1 MRNVVWLVL
10 LFAVAVV
17 AALTLGDNTGMAS
30 FYWGGWRVDL
40 SLNFF
45 ILAAL
50 ATGFALM
57 TAVQAVNALIGLP
70 ARAREWRL
78 LRLERAA
85 QAALREAQAEYFGG
99 RYGRAHKAAQ
109 RAIAIQ
115 DDRVDPGPDDH
126 EFRTLAHLLGAGS
139 LHRLQDR
146 ARRDAQLRL
155 ALRPGRRGV
164 NQAVDDGARL
174 LAAEW
179 ALDDRDGP
187 RAQAL
192 LAELPPGVARR
203 TQALRLKLQAAR
215 LERRPMDALHT
226 ARLLANHQAFST
238 TAAQGLLRSLA
249 IEALESAH
257 DADQLRRAWQQ
268 FDAADQRDPFVAAR
282 AARRAAQ
289 MQAAED
295 GRAWLRP
302 LWERHET
309 LGADGRAEVA
319 LALVDVVAGIGN
331 DWLARV
337 EAAQRAH
344 PTEPAVQAAAGAVLA
359 ECQLWGKARR
369 PLEQAAR
376 DPLLQPR
383 ARRQAWRALARLA
396 TEEGDDARALDCL
409 RQAADQD

>member
-10 LFAVAVV
+10 LFVVAVV

-30 FYWGGWRVDL
+30 FYWEGWRLDL

-45 ILAAL
+45 IVAAL
-50 ATGFALM
+50 ATGFAVV

-85 QAALREAQAEYFGG
+85 QAALREALAEYFSG
-99 RYGRAHKAAQ
+99 RYSRAHKAAQ
-109 RAIAIQ
+109 RALTIR
-115 DDRVDPGPDDH
+115 DDTPAPAQDH
-126 EFRTLAHLLGAGS
+126 EFQTLALLLAAGS

-146 ARRDAQLRL
+146 GRRDEVLRR
-155 ALRPGRRGV
+155 ALRPARGAASS
-164 NQAVDDGARL
+164 AVDDGARL

-187 RAQAL
+187 RAEGL
-192 LAELPPGVARR
+192 LAELQPGVARR

-215 LERRPMDALHT
+215 LDRRPIDALHT
-226 ARLLANHQAFST
+226 ARLLANHQAFSS

-249 IEALESAH
+249 IEALDSAH

-268 FDAADQRDPFVAAR
+268 FDAADHRDPFVAAR

-289 MQAAED
+289 LAVPDE

-302 LWERHET
+302 LWDRLET

-319 LALVDVVAGIGN
+319 LALVDVAAGLGT
-331 DWLARV
+331 DWLPRV
-337 EAAQRAH
+337 EAAQRAF
-344 PTEPAVQAAAGAVLA
+344 PTEPAVQAAVGAALV
-359 ECQLWGKARR
+359 EQQLWGKARR
-369 PLEQAAR
+369 PLEIAAHDR
-376 DPLLQPR
+376 QLAAR
-383 ARRQAWRALARLA
+383 ARRQAWRALSRLA
-396 TEEGDDARALDCL
+396 GEEGDDARALEGL
-409 RQAADQD
+409 RQAAALD

>member
-17 AALTLGDNTGMAS
+17 AALTLGDNAGMAS
-30 FYWGGWRVDL
+30 FYWEGWRVDL
-40 SLNFF
+40 SLNLF

-50 ATGFALM
+50 ATGFALT

-85 QAALREAQAEYFGG
+85 QAALREALAEYFAG
-99 RYGRAHKAAQ
+99 RYGRSHKAAQ

-115 DDRVDPGPDDH
+115 DDRQDASDDH
-126 EFRTLAHLLGAGS
+126 EFRTLANLLAAGS

-146 ARRDAQLRL
+146 SRRDELLRR
-155 ALRPGRRGV
+155 ALRPGRRGAH
-164 NQAVDDGARL
+164 QAVDDGARL

-187 RAQAL
+187 RAEAL
-192 LAELPPGVARR
+192 LAELQPGVARR
-203 TQALRLKLQAAR
+203 TLALRLKLQAAR

-226 ARLLANHQAFST
+226 ARLLANHQAFSS

-289 MQAAED
+289 VQATED

-302 LWERHET
+302 LWDRLGD

-319 LALVDVVAGIGN
+319 LALVDSVDGLGP

-344 PTEPAVQAAAGAVLA
+344 PAEPAVQAAVGAVLA
-359 ECQLWGKARR
+359 ERQLWGKARR
-369 PLEQAAR
+369 PLEMAAK
-376 DPLLQPR
+376 DPQLQGR

-396 TEEGDDARALDCL
+396 TEEGDDARALECL
-409 RQAADQD
+409 RLAAAQD

>member
-17 AALTLGDNTGMAS
+17 AALTLGDNAGMAS
-30 FYWGGWRVDL
+30 FYWEGWRVDL
-40 SLNFF
+40 SLNLF
-45 ILAAL
+45 ILGAL

-85 QAALREAQAEYFGG
+85 QAALREALAEYFSG
-99 RYGRAHKAAQ
+99 RYGRSHKAAQ

-115 DDRVDPGPDDH
+115 DDRQDAGDDH
-126 EFRTLAHLLGAGS
+126 EFRTLAQLLAAGS
-139 LHRLQDR
+139 LHRLQNR
-146 ARRDAQLRL
+146 GRRDELLRR
-155 ALRPGRRGV
+155 ALRPGRRGAS
-164 NQAVDDGARL
+164 QAVDDGARL

-187 RAQAL
+187 RAEAL
-192 LAELPPGVARR
+192 LAELQPGVARR

-226 ARLLANHQAFST
+226 ARLLANHQAFSS

-249 IEALESAH
+249 IEALDATH
-257 DADQLRRAWQQ
+257 DADQLRRAWQD

-289 MQAAED
+289 LQAAED

-302 LWERHET
+302 LWDRLDS

-319 LALVDVVAGIGN
+319 LALVDVVAGLGP

-337 EAAQRAH
+337 ETAQRSH
-344 PTEPAVQAAAGAVLA
+344 PTEAAVQAAVGAVLA
-359 ECQLWGKARR
+359 ERQLWGKARR
-369 PLEQAAR
+369 PLEIAAK
-376 DPLLQPR
+376 DAQLQPR

-409 RQAADQD
+409 RQAAAQD

>member
-1 MRNVVWLVL
+1 VRNVVWLVL

-17 AALTLGDNTGMAS
+17 AALTLGDNVGMAS
-30 FYWGGWRVDL
+30 FYWGGWRVDF

-85 QAALREAQAEYFGG
+85 QAALREALAEYFSG
-99 RYGRAHKAAQ
+99 RYGRSHKAAQ

-115 DDRVDPGPDDH
+115 DDRQDAGDDH

-139 LHRLQDR
+139 LHRLRDR
-146 ARRDAQLRL
+146 GRRDELLRR
-155 ALRPGRRGV
+155 ALRPGRRGAH
-164 NQAVDDGARL
+164 QAVDDGARL

-187 RAQAL
+187 RAEAL
-192 LAELPPGVARR
+192 LAELQPGVARR

-226 ARLLANHQAFST
+226 ARLLANHQAFTS

-268 FDAADQRDPFVAAR
+268 FDVADQRDPFVAAR

-289 MQAAED
+289 LHAAED
-295 GRAWLRP
+295 GRGWLRP
-302 LWERHET
+302 LWDRFDT

-319 LALVDVVAGIGN
+319 LALVDTVAGLGP
-331 DWLARV
+331 DWLARA

-344 PTEPAVQAAAGAVLA
+344 PTEPAVQAAVGAVLA
-359 ECQLWGKARR
+359 ERQLWGKARR
-369 PLEQAAR
+369 PLELAAQ
-376 DPLLQPR
+376 DAQLQGR

-409 RQAADQD
+409 RQAAAQD

>member
-17 AALTLGDNTGMAS
+17 AALTLGDNDGMAS
-30 FYWGGWRVDL
+30 FYWEGWRVDL

-70 ARAREWRL
+70 ERAREWRL

-85 QAALREAQAEYFGG
+85 QAALRESLAEYFGG
-99 RYGRAHKAAQ
+99 RYGRSHKAAQ

-115 DDRVDPGPDDH
+115 DDRQDTGDDH
-126 EFRTLAHLLGAGS
+126 EFRTLANLLAAGS

-146 ARRDAQLRL
+146 SRRDELLRR
-155 ALRPGRRGV
+155 ALRPGRRGSG
-164 NQAVDDGARL
+164 QAVDDGARL

-187 RAQAL
+187 RAEAL
-192 LAELPPGVARR
+192 LAELQPGVARR
-203 TQALRLKLQAAR
+203 TQALRLKLQVAR
-215 LERRPMDALHT
+215 MERRPMDALHT
-226 ARLLANHQAFST
+226 ARLLANHQAFSS

-268 FDAADQRDPFVAAR
+268 FDAADQRDAFVAAR
-282 AARRAAQ
+282 AARRAAA
-289 MQAAED
+289 MQAADD

-302 LWERHET
+302 LWDRLDS

-319 LALVDVVAGIGN
+319 LALVDAVAGLGP
-331 DWLARV
+331 DWLARI
-337 EAAQRAH
+337 ETAQRAY
-344 PTEPAVQAAAGAVLA
+344 PTEPAVQAAVGAVLA
-359 ECQLWGKARR
+359 ERQLWGKARR
-369 PLEQAAR
+369 PLELAAQAQQ
-376 DPLLQPR
+376 LQPR
-383 ARRQAWRALARLA
+383 ARRQAWRALSRLA
-396 TEEGDDARALDCL
+396 TEEGDDARSLDCL
-409 RQAADQD
+409 RQAAAQD

>member
-1 MRNVVWLVL
+1 VRNVVWLVL

-17 AALTLGDNTGMAS
+17 AALTLGDNAGMAS
-30 FYWGGWRVDL
+30 FYWDGWRVDF

-85 QAALREAQAEYFGG
+85 QAALREALAESFAG

-109 RAIAIQ
+109 RAITIQ
-115 DDRVDPGPDDH
+115 DDREDAGDDH
-126 EFRTLAHLLGAGS
+126 EFRTLAHLLAAGS

-146 ARRDAQLRL
+146 RRRDEQLHR
-155 ALRPGRRGV
+155 ALRPGRRGTS
-164 NQAVDDGARL
+164 QAVDDGARL

-187 RAQAL
+187 RAEAL
-192 LAELPPGVARR
+192 LAELQPGVARR

-226 ARLLANHQAFST
+226 ARLLANHQAFTS

-249 IEALESAH
+249 IEALDSAH
-257 DADQLRRAWQQ
+257 DADQLRRAWQA
-268 FDAADQRDPFVAAR
+268 FDGADQRDPFVAAR

-289 MQAAED
+289 LQAADD
-295 GRAWLRP
+295 GRSWLRP
-302 LWERHET
+302 LWDRLDS

-319 LALVDVVAGIGN
+319 LALVDTVAGLGP
-331 DWLARV
+331 DWLPRV
-337 EAAQRAH
+337 EAAQRTH
-344 PTEPAVQAAAGAVLA
+344 PTEPAVQAAVGAVLA
-359 ECQLWGKARR
+359 ERQLWGKARR
-369 PLEQAAR
+369 PLELAAQDPQLQA
-376 DPLLQPR
+376 R

-409 RQAADQD
+409 RCAAEQD

>member
-10 LFAVAVV
+10 LFVVAVV
-17 AALTLGDNTGMAS
+17 AALTLGDNAGMAS
-30 FYWGGWRVDL
+30 FYWDGWRVDF

-85 QAALREAQAEYFGG
+85 QAALREALSEYFSG
-99 RYGRAHKAAQ
+99 RYSRSHKAAQ
-109 RAIAIQ
+109 RAVAIQ
-115 DDRVDPGPDDH
+115 DERQDAGDDH
-126 EFRTLAHLLGAGS
+126 EFRTLAHLLAAGS

-146 ARRDAQLRL
+146 SRRDAVLHL
-155 ALRPGRRGV
+155 ALRPGRRGA

-187 RAQAL
+187 RAESL
-192 LAELPPGVARR
+192 LAELQPGVARR

-215 LERRPMDALHT
+215 LELRPMDALHT
-226 ARLLANHQAFST
+226 ARLLANHQAFSS

-257 DADQLRRAWQQ
+257 DADQLRRAWQA
-268 FDAADQRDPFVAAR
+268 FDVADQRDPFVAAR
-282 AARRAAQ
+282 AARRSGQ
-289 MQAAED
+289 LLAAED

-302 LWERHET
+302 LWDRLDT

-319 LALVDVVAGIGN
+319 LALVDTVPGLGT
-331 DWLARV
+331 DWLSRV
-337 EAAQRAH
+337 EAAQRAY
-344 PTEPAVQAAAGAVLA
+344 PSEAAVQAAVGAVLA
-359 ECQLWGKARR
+359 ERQLWGKARR
-369 PLEQAAR
+369 PLELAAR
-376 DPLLQPR
+376 DPQLQAR
-383 ARRQAWRALARLA
+383 ARRQAWRTLARLA
-396 TEEGDDARALDCL
+396 TEERDDARALDCL
-409 RQAADQD
+409 RQAAAQD

>member
-1 MRNVVWLVL
+1 MRNIVWLVL

-17 AALTLGDNTGMAS
+17 AALTLGDNDGMAS
-30 FYWGGWRVDL
+30 FYWEGWRVDL

-50 ATGFALM
+50 ATGFAVM
-57 TAVQAVNALIGLP
+57 TAVQAVNGLIGLP
-70 ARAREWRL
+70 ERAREWRL

-85 QAALREAQAEYFGG
+85 QAALREALAEYFGG
-99 RYGRAHKAAQ
+99 RYARAHKAAQ
-109 RAIAIQ
+109 RAITIQ
-115 DDRVDPGPDDH
+115 DDRHDPGDDH
-126 EFRTLAHLLGAGS
+126 EFRTLACLLAAGS

-146 ARRDAQLRL
+146 NRRDDMLRR
-155 ALRPGRRGV
+155 ALRPGKRGA

-187 RAQAL
+187 RASSV
-192 LAELPPGVARR
+192 LAELQPGVARR

-226 ARLLANHQAFST
+226 ARLLANHQAFSS

-268 FDAADQRDPFVAAR
+268 FDAADQQDPFVAAR
-282 AARRAAQ
+282 AARRAVLL
-289 MQAAED
+289 QAAED

-302 LWERHET
+302 LWDRLDT

-319 LALVDVVAGIGN
+319 LALVDTAAGLGP
-331 DWLARV
+331 DWLARI
-337 EAAQRAH
+337 ELAQRAH
-344 PTEPAVQAAAGAVLA
+344 PTEPAVQAAVGAVLA

-369 PLEQAAR
+369 PLEMAANDARLQA
-376 DPLLQPR
+376 R

-396 TEEGDDARALDCL
+396 SEEGDEQRALECL
-409 RQAADQD
+409 RQAAAQD

>member
-1 MRNVVWLVL
+1 VRNVIWLVL
-10 LFAVAVV
+10 LFVVAVV
-17 AALTLGDNTGMAS
+17 AALTLGDNAGMAS
-30 FYWGGWRVDL
+30 FYWDGWRVDL

-50 ATGFALM
+50 AAGFALM

-70 ARAREWRL
+70 ARAREWRQ

-85 QAALREAQAEYFGG
+85 QGALREALAEYFGG
-99 RYGRAHKAAQ
+99 RYARAHKAAQ
-109 RAIAIQ
+109 RAVAIQ
-115 DDRVDPGPDDH
+115 EDGPDGMADH
-126 EFRTLAHLLGAGS
+126 EFSTLAHLLAAGS
-139 LHRLQDR
+139 MHRLQDR
-146 ARRDAQLRL
+146 TRRDALLQR
-155 ALRPGRRGV
+155 ALRPGRRGAS
-164 NQAVDDGARL
+164 QAVDDGARL

-187 RAQAL
+187 RAEAL
-192 LAELPPGVARR
+192 LAELQPGTARR
-203 TQALRLKLQAAR
+203 TQALRLKLRAAR
-215 LERRPMDALHT
+215 LERRPTDALHT
-226 ARLLANHQAFST
+226 ARLLANHQAFSS

-249 IEALESAH
+249 IEALDSAH
-257 DADQLRRAWQQ
+257 DADQLRRAWRG

-289 MQAAED
+289 LQAPED

-302 LWERHET
+302 LWDRLQD

-319 LALVDVVAGIGN
+319 LALVDAVAGLGP

-344 PTEPAVQAAAGAVLA
+344 PTEPAVQAAVGAVLA
-359 ECQLWGKARR
+359 ERQLWGKARR
-369 PLEQAAR
+369 PLEMAAADPQLQA
-376 DPLLQPR
+376 R

-396 TEEGDDARALDCL
+396 TEEGDEARALDCL
-409 RQAADQD
+409 RQAAAQD

>member
-30 FYWGGWRVDL
+30 FYWSGWRLDL

-45 ILAAL
+45 LVAAI
-50 ATGFALM
+50 AGGFAVL
-57 TAVQAVNALIGLP
+57 TATQALSSLVGLP
-70 ARAREWRL
+70 ARAREWRG

-85 QAALREAQAEYFGG
+85 QAALREAMSEYYGG
-99 RYGRAHKAAQ
+99 RYSRAHKAAL
-109 RAIAIQ
+109 RAIGLRDQVQTLAN
-115 DDRVDPGPDDH
+115 DH
-126 EFRTLAHLLGAGS
+126 DFRMLAHLLAAGS

-146 ARRDAQLRL
+146 PRRDEMVQKALRL
-155 ALRPGRRGV
+155 GRRGS
-164 NQAVDDGARL
+164 AATVDDGARL

-187 RAQAL
+187 RAEAL
-192 LAELPPGVARR
+192 LAELQPGVARR

-215 LERRPMDALHT
+215 LEQRPLDALHT
-226 ARLLANHQAFST
+226 ARLLANHQAFSQ

-249 IEALESAH
+249 IEALEAAH
-257 DADQLRRAWQQ
+257 DADQLRRAWQR

-282 AARRAAQ
+282 AARRAA
-289 MQAAED
+289 ALGAPDE

-302 LWERHET
+302 LWDALDS
-309 LGADGRAEVA
+309 LGSDGRTEVA
-319 LALVDVVAGIGN
+319 LALADAAAGLGPE
-331 DWLARV
+331 WLARV
-337 EAAQRAH
+337 ETAQRSH
-344 PTEPAVQAAAGAVLA
+344 PTDPAVQAAVGAVLV

-369 PLEQAAR
+369 PLEQAAQ
-376 DPLLQPR
+376 DGGLAPR

-396 TEEGDDARALDCL
+396 TEEGDEARAHECL
-409 RQAADQD
+409 SRAAAID